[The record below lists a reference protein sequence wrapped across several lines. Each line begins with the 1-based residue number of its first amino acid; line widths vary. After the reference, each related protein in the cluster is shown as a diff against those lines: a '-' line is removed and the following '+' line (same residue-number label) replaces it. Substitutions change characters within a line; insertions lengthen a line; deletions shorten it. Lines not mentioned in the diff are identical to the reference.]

1 MYAEV
6 AKIYKDKSST
16 HEIVKRKKGIRD
28 SFAVAPQTAK
38 VMTTVCGKC
47 LVRIEKALNLWVE
60 DTDRKCFTRAYVKT
74 SARGPVKG
82 VIIFR

>member
-38 VMTTVCGKC
+38 VLAIVHDKC
-47 LVRIEKALNLWVE
+47 LVKLEKALCLWVE
-60 DTDRKCFTRAYVKT
+60 DMNRKRVPIDDNVLHQKAL
-74 SARGPVKG
+74 SL
-82 VIIFR
+82 

>member
-47 LVRIEKALNLWVE
+47 LVRIEKALNL
-60 DTDRKCFTRAYVKT
+60 
-74 SARGPVKG
+74 
-82 VIIFR
+82 